1 MNTSK
6 QSNNLLRK
14 LKTALHIKRA
24 WSLVWRSAP
33 RWTAANIALV
43 LAQGVM
49 PLLTLLVMKQI
60 VDAVAFAAGGSGD
73 PSFRPALFWIVM
85 AFGLAILTLVL
96 RLLSEWVSEG
106 QSATISDAVADL
118 IHSKSTEVDLGYYE
132 DPAFFNTLQRTQQEA
147 PTRPV
152 HIVGGLVESAR
163 SIISLSGIAV
173 LLFAFDWWVGVI
185 LVVASLPAAWVR
197 LVYSRKLY
205 RFESDQ
211 VERERGAWYYHWI
224 MTDGA
229 HAKEVRLFDMG
240 SHFITLFKT
249 LRTEL
254 RKGRLSLAGR
264 RGLSE
269 LAAQSVAILALFTA
283 FGLIA
288 LETAAGAI
296 TLGAMVMYFQGFQ
309 RGLQFL
315 QGLLKGMTGLYE
327 SNLFLTHFYR
337 FLELEPT
344 VNSPAKPKTL
354 PPGPVTLAV
363 RGLDFTYPRMDK
375 PALQQIDMD
384 LAPGKIVG
392 LVGKNGSGKSTLVK
406 VLSRFYDPITGSVAA
421 NGIDLRQLDPR
432 HWRKRVA
439 VMFQDFVQYNL
450 TAGDNIA
457 LGQPDIPLNRERMA
471 EAAELAGAGPLIETL
486 PRDYDTLLGYWF
498 NEGRQLSRGEWQK
511 LALARTFYKQA
522 DLLILDEPTASL
534 DPLAEAGLFNRF
546 RQWLGQR
553 SALVISHRFAA
564 IHMADYIYVLDSG
577 RVVEQGTHRQLM
589 ALNGFY
595 SELFRRQTEGTQG
608 GQAP

>member
-1 MNTSK
+1 MNTDKSPK
-6 QSNNLLRK
+6 RILRK

-24 WSLVWRSAP
+24 WNLVWRNAP
-33 RWTAANIALV
+33 GWTTANIILV
-43 LAQGVM
+43 LAQGTL
-49 PLLTLLVMKQI
+49 PLLTLLVMKEI
-60 VDAVAFAAGGSGD
+60 VDAVAAAAGNGD
-73 PSFRPALFWIVM
+73 SAFRPVLVWIIL
-85 AFGLAILTLVL
+85 AFGLAVLTLVL

-106 QSATISDAVADL
+106 QASTVSDAVADL
-118 IHSKSTEVDLGYYE
+118 IHRKSTEVDLGYYE
-132 DPAFFNTLQRTQQEA
+132 DPAFFNTLQRAQQEA

-152 HIVGGLVESAR
+152 QIVGGLVESAR

-185 LVVASLPAAWVR
+185 LCVSALPAAWAR

-205 RFESDQ
+205 RFESEQ

-224 MTDGA
+224 MTDAA

-240 SHFITLFKT
+240 AHFMDLFKT

-254 RKGRLSLAGR
+254 RAGRLSLAGR
-264 RGLSE
+264 RALSE
-269 LAAQSVAILALFTA
+269 LAAQAVAVIALFAA

-288 LETAAGAI
+288 FQTVAGVI

-344 VNSPAKPKTL
+344 VTGPENPVHL
-354 PPGPVTLAV
+354 PRGPVSLAV
-363 RGLDFTYPRMDK
+363 RQLDFTYPRMDK
-375 PALQQIDMD
+375 PALQEINLDI
-384 LAPGKIVG
+384 LPGQIVG

-406 VLSRFYDPITGSVAA
+406 ILSRFYDPVSGSVTAD
-421 NGIDLRQLDPR
+421 GVDLRQMDPR
-432 HWRKRVA
+432 QWRRRVA

-450 TAGDNIA
+450 TAGDNIS
-457 LGQPDIPLNRERMA
+457 LGDADQPRQPLRVA
-471 EAAELAGAGPLIETL
+471 EAAALAGAEPLIQSL
-486 PRDYDTLLGYWF
+486 PQHYDTLLGYWF

-522 DLLILDEPTASL
+522 DLVILDEPTASL
-534 DPLAEAGLFNRF
+534 DPLAESELFSRF

-564 IHMADYIYVLDSG
+564 IHMADYIYVLDNG
-577 RVVEQGTHRQLM
+577 RVVEQGSHRQLM
-589 ALNGFY
+589 QQKGFY
-595 SELFRRQTEGTQG
+595 SELFLRQTG
-608 GQAP
+608 GEENR

>member
-1 MNTSK
+1 MINSTP
-6 QSNNLLRK
+6 SNNLLRK

-24 WSLVWRSAP
+24 MNLVWRNAP
-33 RWTAANIALV
+33 GWTAANIALV
-43 LAQGVM
+43 LAQGVT

-60 VDAVAFAAGGSGD
+60 VDAVAFAAAGAGD
-73 PSFRPALFWIVM
+73 PSFRPALFWILM
-85 AFGLAILTLVL
+85 AFGLAVLTLVL

-106 QSATISDAVADL
+106 QSATVSDAVADL
-118 IHSKSTEVDLGYYE
+118 IHRKSTEVDLGYYE

-152 HIVGGLVESAR
+152 QIVGGLVESAR

-185 LVVASLPAAWVR
+185 LILASLPAAWVR

-240 SHFITLFKT
+240 SHFMELFKT
-249 LRTEL
+249 LRGEL

-264 RGLSE
+264 RALSE
-269 LAAQSVAILALFTA
+269 LATQSVAILALFTA

-288 LETAAGAI
+288 LETAAGTI

-344 VNSPAKPKTL
+344 VKPPAKPQAL
-354 PPGPVTLAV
+354 QDGPVALEV
-363 RGLDFTYPRMDK
+363 RGLDFAYPRIDK
-375 PALQQIDMD
+375 PVLQQIDMD
-384 LAPGKIVG
+384 LAPGQVVG

-406 VLSRFYDPITGSVAA
+406 LLSRFYDPISGSVAA
-421 NGIDLRQLDPR
+421 NGIDLRKLDPR
-432 HWRKRVA
+432 QWRKRVA

-450 TAGDNIA
+450 SAGDNIA
-457 LGQPDIPLNRERMA
+457 LGQTDVPLHKERMA
-471 EAAELAGAGPLIETL
+471 GAAALAGAESLVQTL
-486 PRDYDTLLGYWF
+486 PQDYDTLLGYWF

-522 DLLILDEPTASL
+522 DVLILDEPTASL
-534 DPLAEAGLFNRF
+534 DPLAEAGLFSRF

-564 IHMADYIYVLDSG
+564 IHLADYIYVLDSG
-577 RVVEQGTHRQLM
+577 RIVEQGTHHQLM
-589 ALNGFY
+589 ELNGFY
-595 SELFRRQTEGTQG
+595 SELFRRQTQG
-608 GQAP
+608 KQAP